1 MRLKYPLISNK
12 ELIDLKFLFRIYVMN
27 EFRPSRFELLPP
39 VIKNLVIINVLV
51 LIAQNTIGKQLPF
64 SVDNVFALHSWKS
77 SLFQPWQLITHLFM
91 HGGLMHILGNMIN
104 LWFFG
109 ATLENLWGGKRF
121 LIFYII
127 CGLGAALLQLLFLN
141 YEVAQL
147 TKEYVD
153 LVAMHANGAKG
164 AAEAMLH
171 YALKHG
177 INLNDDFVNYLRSN
191 PTDNEATGKLLEAL
205 ESSFKQKLDTPT
217 IGASGAVFGVM
228 AGFAYLF
235 PNDYIY
241 LNFFIPIKV
250 KWYVLGY
257 FGIELFSSIKNSVG
271 DNVAHWA
278 HIGGAIVGLLLVITW
293 NKTNRKTFY

>member
-1 MRLKYPLISNK
+1 
-12 ELIDLKFLFRIYVMN
+12 MN

-51 LIAQNTIGKQLPF
+51 LIAQNTIGKQLAF
-64 SVDNVFALHSWKS
+64 SIDNVFALHSWKS
-77 SLFQPWQLITHLFM
+77 TLFQPWQLVTHMFM
-91 HGGLMHILGNMIN
+91 HSGPMHIFGNMIN

-121 LIFYII
+121 LVFYVV
-127 CGLGAALLQLLFLN
+127 CGLGAALLQLLSLN
-141 YEVAQL
+141 YEAAHL
-147 TKEYVD
+147 TKQYLD
-153 LVAMHANGAKG
+153 LLAIREN
-164 AAEAMLH
+164 
-171 YALKHG
+171 
-177 INLNDDFVNYLRSN
+177 N
-191 PTDNEATGKLLEAL
+191 PTNAVDSMLSYINSHNISIKQEWIQYLSINHDNPDAPGKLLEGFL
-205 ESSFKQKLDTPT
+205 GSCKSKIDTAT

-235 PNDYIY
+235 PNDYLY

-257 FGIELFSSIKNSVG
+257 FCFELFASIKNSAG
-271 DNVAHWA
+271 DDVAHWA
-278 HIGGAIVGLLLVITW
+278 HIGGAIIGLLLVMTW